1 MHEVGRFKDKHTNVK
16 WGRSMKNFFK
26 KGVAAFAITIAMVSG
41 ANAANYI
48 PLDWK
53 AEGDGLAFL
62 DYDTGTE
69 WLKLD
74 QTKGMSINQVS
85 AELGEGGLFDGWR
98 FATALEVQDI
108 VTDLTGYD
116 TSQSRY
122 YYNNRESSPAVQ
134 EIVDDF
140 SAQFGW
146 TYKRISGS
154 SWNVEHDYYSYG
166 MYVNEGNV
174 NMAGVR
180 WFKDPMTTQRTRYY
194 SYSYIDYTHESY
206 TLDATA
212 ASRGVYLVADG
223 GATLTTQEDMSLV
236 ENNANARL
244 ANVSAPGAVMAG
256 LGLLSLAGLKRRK
269 SAAR

>member
-1 MHEVGRFKDKHTNVK
+1 M
-16 WGRSMKNFFK
+16 RSLVK
-26 KGVAAFAITIAMVSG
+26 KGLAAFAITVAMVSG

-53 AEGDGLAFL
+53 TEGDGLAFL
-62 DYDTGTE
+62 DHDTGIE

-74 QTKGMSINQVS
+74 QTNGMSINQVN

-98 FATALEVQDI
+98 FATALEVQDV

-116 TSQSRY
+116 TSQTRY
-122 YYNNRESSPAVQ
+122 HYQNRYSSPAVQ

-140 SAQFGW
+140 FMQFGK
-146 TYKRISGS
+146 TYEHRKGS
-154 SWNVEHDYYSYG
+154 SWNVEHNHYSYG
-166 MYVNEGNV
+166 MYLNDGEV

-180 WFKDPMTTQRTRYY
+180 WFKDPVTSQRIRYY
-194 SYSYIDYTHESY
+194 SYSYIDYEHETYS
-206 TLDATA
+206 LDATA
-212 ASRGVYLVADG
+212 SSRGVYLVADG

-256 LGLLSLAGLKRRK
+256 LGLLSLSGLKRRK
-269 SAAR
+269 KAAR